1 MSIVLYVR
9 IVIAIGISLLLPLPS
24 FIQELSY
31 ADSLKNSILQRIG
44 NYNMEMK
51 TDPINPIVG
60 QNTKI
65 LLRISS
71 VNGEELVDLP
81 IIIRIFKDGIELE
94 KTHPI
99 LIPYGHNTYS
109 YIFLEPGLYALDV
122 VVDDYAYSGQDIT
135 FTFPISVSSFSAAN
149 FGTYIIIITAAIMIV
164 LIVALIF
171 LKRRRNS
178 RQRKRSVEDVSR

>member
-1 MSIVLYVR
+1 MSIVLYIM
-9 IVIAIGISLLLPLPS
+9 IVIAIGISLLLPWPS
-24 FIQELSY
+24 FTQQLSY

-51 TDPINPIVG
+51 TDPVNPIAG

-65 LLRISS
+65 LLRTSS
-71 VNGEELVDLP
+71 VDGEELVDLP

-109 YIFLEPGLYALDV
+109 YIFSEAGLYTLDIV
-122 VVDDYAYSGQDIT
+122 IDDYTYSGQDIT

-149 FGTYIIIITAAIMIV
+149 FGTYIIIIAVIMIV

-171 LKRRRNS
+171 LKRRRRNNK
-178 RQRKRSVEDVSR
+178 QGKRRVEDVSY

>member
-1 MSIVLYVR
+1 MSTVLYIM
-9 IVIAIGISLLLPLPS
+9 IVIAIGISLLLPWPS
-24 FIQELSY
+24 FTQQLSY

-51 TDPINPIVG
+51 TDPVNPIAG

-71 VNGEELVDLP
+71 VDGEELVDLP

-109 YIFLEPGLYALDV
+109 YIFSEPGLYTLDIV
-122 VVDDYAYSGQDIT
+122 IDDYAYSGQDIT

-149 FGTYIIIITAAIMIV
+149 FGTYIIIAVIMII

-171 LKRRRNS
+171 LKRRRNNK
-178 RQRKRSVEDVSR
+178 QGKRRVEDVSY